1 MWSDVR
7 CVDTFLGT
15 GDNAVMGSQE
25 DRDTV
30 TVDIF
35 TTALIF
41 VLTVAVGAVPMILVH
56 RLLGEGPA
64 LDVLGYM
71 VLGCA
76 SAASISYLWR
86 HRRP

>member
-7 CVDTFLGT
+7 CVDTFLGMS
-15 GDNAVMGSQE
+15 DHAVTRSQE
-25 DRDTV
+25 DREAV

-35 TTALIF
+35 TTVLISA
-41 VLTVAVGAVPMILVH
+41 VTVAVGAVPMILVD
-56 RLLGEGPA
+56 RLLGEGTA